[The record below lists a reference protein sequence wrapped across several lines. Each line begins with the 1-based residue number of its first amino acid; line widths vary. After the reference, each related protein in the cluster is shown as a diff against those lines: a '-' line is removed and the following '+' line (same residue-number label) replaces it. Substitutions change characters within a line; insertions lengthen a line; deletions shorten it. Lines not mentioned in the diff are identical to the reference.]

1 MDCKNPSIY
10 NALADSTPVLVAPGA
25 VTHHNRGMIISA
37 SYRTDIPA
45 FYGRWFLNRFRA
57 GWAKAVNPYGRQ
69 VSTIPLRTG
78 VDGFVFWTRNPG
90 PFLDALDEVRRAAI
104 PFVVQVTA
112 TGYPRALESAV
123 IEIDRSVAL
132 MARLAERH
140 GKRAV
145 VWRYDPIL
153 DTSPTP
159 LDWHEAN
166 FAALAGR
173 LEGVTDEVSVSF
185 ANIYRKTE
193 RNLAAAARAHR
204 FAWADP
210 PDADKRALLCR
221 LAGIAAGHGIR
232 LTLCSQPGLLTD
244 GVAPS
249 ACVDARRLEEVA
261 AGWGLERRIGARV
274 KGNRPGCLCHESRD
288 IGEYDTCP
296 HGCTYCY
303 AVNTR
308 SLAKRRFAE
317 HDPDSEFLLPPP
329 WLETEDKP
337 PTLL

>member
-1 MDCKNPSIY
+1 
-10 NALADSTPVLVAPGA
+10 VAEL
-25 VTHHNRGMIISA
+25 TRKFHNGRMIVSA

-69 VSTIPLRTG
+69 VSTVPLRQG

-90 PFLDALDEVRRAAI
+90 PFTGALAEIRRAGM
-104 PFVVQVTA
+104 PFVLHYTL
-112 TGYPRALESAV
+112 TGYPRALETSV
-123 IEIDRSVAL
+123 IEVERSLSL
-132 MARLAERH
+132 MKELARTH
-140 GKRAV
+140 GPRAV

-153 DTSPTP
+153 ATSLTP
-159 LDWHEAN
+159 LEWHAEN
-166 FAALAGR
+166 FTRLAAR
-173 LEGVTDEVSVSF
+173 LEGITDEVSVSF
-185 ANIYRKTE
+185 ATLYRKTE

-204 FAWADP
+204 FGWSDP
-210 PDADKRALLCR
+210 PPEDKRTLLRR
-221 LAGIAAGHGIR
+221 LAASGAAHGIR
-232 LTLCSQPGLLTD
+232 LTLCSQPDLLTA
-244 GVAPS
+244 GVEPS
-249 ACVDARRLEEVA
+249 ACIDARRLEDMA
-261 AGWGLERRIGARV
+261 KGWGLDRRIAAKV

-308 SLAKRRFAE
+308 TLAKRRHAE

-329 WLETEDKP
+329 WLEQGDAP

>member
-1 MDCKNPSIY
+1 MLFHIS
-10 NALADSTPVLVAPGA
+10 AVRVAGHA
-25 VTHHNRGMIISA
+25 GTFHNGRMIVSA

-69 VSTIPLRTG
+69 VSTIPLRQG

-90 PFLDALDEVRRAAI
+90 PFRDALAEIRRAEV
-104 PFVVQVTA
+104 PFALHCTL
-112 TGYPRALESAV
+112 TGYPRALESSV
-123 IEIDRSVAL
+123 IEVERSASL
-132 MARLAERH
+132 MTELARAH
-140 GKRAV
+140 GPRAV

-153 DTSPTP
+153 ATSLTP
-159 LDWHEAN
+159 LDWHAEN
-166 FAALAGR
+166 FTRLATR
-173 LEGVTDEVSVSF
+173 LEGITDEVSVSF

-204 FAWADP
+204 FSWEDP
-210 PDADKRALLCR
+210 PEDDKRALLRC
-221 LAGIAAGHGIR
+221 LAAIAATHGIR
-232 LTLCSQPGLLTD
+232 LTLCSQPGLLSE

-249 ACVDARRLEEVA
+249 SCIDARRLEEVA
-261 AGWGLERRIGARV
+261 KGWGLDRRIAAKV

-308 SLAKRRFAE
+308 TLAKRRYAE

-329 WLETEDKP
+329 WLKEEDTS

>member
-1 MDCKNPSIY
+1 M
-10 NALADSTPVLVAPGA
+10 AGLAHKL
-25 VTHHNRGMIISA
+25 HNGRMIVSA

-69 VSTIPLRTG
+69 VSTIPLRQG

-90 PFLDALDEVRRAAI
+90 PFLGVLAEIRRAGM
-104 PFVVQVTA
+104 PFVLHYTL
-112 TGYPRALESAV
+112 TGYPRALETSV
-123 IEIDRSVAL
+123 IEVERSLSL
-132 MARLAERH
+132 MKELVDTH
-140 GKRAV
+140 GPRAV

-153 DTSPTP
+153 ATSLTP
-159 LDWHEAN
+159 LEWHAEN
-166 FAALAGR
+166 FTRLAAR
-173 LEGVTDEVSVSF
+173 LEGITDEVSVSF
-185 ANIYRKTE
+185 ATLYRKTE

-204 FAWADP
+204 FGWSDP
-210 PDADKRALLCR
+210 PPEDKRTLLRR
-221 LAGIAAGHGIR
+221 LAASGAAHGIR
-232 LTLCSQPGLLTD
+232 LTLCSQPDLLTA
-244 GVAPS
+244 GVEPS
-249 ACVDARRLEEVA
+249 ACIDARRLEDVA
-261 AGWGLERRIGARV
+261 KGWGLDRRIAAKV

-308 SLAKRRFAE
+308 TLAKRRHAE

-329 WLETEDKP
+329 WLEQGDAP

>member
-1 MDCKNPSIY
+1 
-10 NALADSTPVLVAPGA
+10 
-25 VTHHNRGMIISA
+25 MIVSA

-69 VSTIPLRTG
+69 VSTIPLRQG

-90 PFLDALDEVRRAAI
+90 PFLGVLAEIRRAGM
-104 PFVVQVTA
+104 PFVLHYTL
-112 TGYPRALESAV
+112 TGYPRALETSV
-123 IEIDRSVAL
+123 IEVERSLSL
-132 MARLAERH
+132 MKELVDTH
-140 GKRAV
+140 GPRAV

-153 DTSPTP
+153 ATSLTP
-159 LDWHEAN
+159 LEWHAEN
-166 FAALAGR
+166 FTRLAAR
-173 LEGVTDEVSVSF
+173 LEGITDEVSVSF
-185 ANIYRKTE
+185 ATLYRKTE

-204 FAWADP
+204 FGWSDP
-210 PDADKRALLCR
+210 PPEDKRTLLRR
-221 LAGIAAGHGIR
+221 LAASGAAHGIR
-232 LTLCSQPGLLTD
+232 LTLCSQPDLLTA
-244 GVAPS
+244 GVEPS
-249 ACVDARRLEEVA
+249 ACIDARRLEDVA
-261 AGWGLERRIGARV
+261 KGWGLDRRIAAKV

-308 SLAKRRFAE
+308 TLAKRRHAE

-329 WLETEDKP
+329 WLEQGDAP